1 MSIVVI
7 LFLSMHYGGY
17 KGKCGSD
24 SKTLKSI
31 NGRKYVMPRNVYSG
45 AISLSEIN
53 VNLETR

>member
-1 MSIVVI
+1 
-7 LFLSMHYGGY
+7 MHYGGY